1 MASVFSRL
9 FDTPDTH
16 IDTCITQEMKP
27 RPAAKFTVQTK
38 QLPGYRFVDVF
49 NGVEA
54 FAGTHGHVRR
64 VETEHQ
70 EDLNSILHG
79 ARNDWT
85 DRRIKRSTNTAWPV
99 GPDEQRYLPVDC
111 FWMVRGS
118 DADTRVVL
126 RVRYIAYMQ
135 QVELEVAC
143 EDQEAGEACLNRIVT
158 WSGEHSIYRNRILQL
173 SFEAGTKDE
182 YGDVES
188 IERLRVLFRPD
199 ETVGDDDIVMD
210 DDVLKILWR
219 NVIDLHQRREILKQ
233 HKVPVRRGVLLYGPP
248 GTGKTYACRY
258 LCGKLAE
265 TTRIMVTGTALTQV
279 GAIFSLARLLQPALL
294 ILEDVDL
301 IFASREINLYST
313 ALGDLLDQMDGLRP
327 YEDIGVILTTNA
339 IDRLEAAIK
348 DRPGRV
354 SQCIYMAPPNRK
366 LRQRYLERYLR
377 DYDTSRLT
385 SNGLVEQSDGTT
397 QAFLKEWVHRS
408 VQIATERVANGAD
421 TLELDDSDFSLAMDE
436 MKQFSEGTAGQ
447 IIGFFSPRAE
457 KD

>member
-9 FDTPDTH
+9 FDTEDTH
-16 IDTCITQEMKP
+16 IDTCISLAMKP
-27 RPAAKFTVQTK
+27 RPTAGFTVQTK
-38 QLPGYRFVDVF
+38 QLPGYRFVDLF
-49 NGVEA
+49 NAVEA
-54 FAGTHGHVRR
+54 YAAARSGHRK

-70 EDLNSILHG
+70 EDLNSILHST
-79 ARNDWT
+79 RNDWA
-85 DRRIKRSTNTAWPV
+85 DRRIKRATSTAWPV
-99 GPDEQRYLPVDC
+99 GPDEQSYFPVDC
-111 FWMVRGS
+111 FWTVPGN
-118 DADTRVVL
+118 DAAGRVVL

-135 QVELEVAC
+135 QAELEVGC
-143 EDQEAGEACLNRIVT
+143 EDQEAGEACLNRIVA

-188 IERLRVLFRPD
+188 AERLRVLFRPD
-199 ETVGDDDIVMD
+199 ETVGDDDIVID
-210 DDVLKILWR
+210 DNVLQILKR
-219 NVIDLHQRREILKQ
+219 NVIDLHKRREILKQ
-233 HKVPVRRGVLLYGPP
+233 HNVPVRRGVLLYGPP

-258 LCGKLAE
+258 LCGKLTE

-366 LRQRYLERYLR
+366 LRQRYLKRYLR
-377 DYDTSRLT
+377 DYDTSKLT
-385 SNGLVEQSDGTT
+385 DNGLADQSDGAT

-408 VQIATERVANGAD
+408 VQIATERVENGAD
-421 TLELDDSDFSLAMDE
+421 VLELEDSDFKLAMDE

-447 IIGFFSPRAE
+447 IIGFFSPSAE